1 MIPSGDKPGKPLGV
15 LLVNP
20 GNDQKIEVAIH
31 KRFLGK
37 DFIYPPLGILSL
49 AAWLRQHQP
58 GHQVRLLDLQL
69 AADPDRALRR
79 VLAEMRP
86 DLVGLTLYTN
96 QLLDALKVCRA
107 VRESMPKAKVVA
119 GGPHVQLFPDETM
132 TFADIDFAVRG
143 EGEIPLTG
151 LLRELAGEG
160 PGLESIAGLSW
171 RDQGTVR
178 HNPAGP
184 LLADLDHLPP
194 PARDMLPV
202 RSYRMLTGR
211 RAFSTTTMSSRG
223 CPHRCTFCDVPK
235 ARVRLHSPEWVV
247 ADIKSCLALG
257 IKEVHF
263 FDDMF
268 NHSPRRVA
276 GIAQAIVDS
285 RLSFDWSFRGRVD
298 RLERTML
305 QKARQSGCYRVYL
318 GLEAGTD
325 RVLGL
330 MNKGFSVEEIRRGV
344 ATARQAGLEVHG
356 YFMVGFPGESLEEMK
371 ATIDLACSLDLDF
384 VQFSVTTYLPGTQI
398 YDQALEQGVLD
409 RDLWREQALAP
420 SPDFKAPI
428 AAAHTIGEKAC
439 WDLVNRAYHRFYFRP
454 RMILKNLA
462 SVRSPAAL
470 LRRAWAARL
479 CLFPHG

>member
-1 MIPSGDKPGKPLGV
+1 M

-20 GNDQKIEVAIH
+20 GNDHKIEVAIH

-49 AAWLRQHQP
+49 AAWLRQNQP
-58 GHQVRLLDLQL
+58 QHQVQLLDLQL
-69 AADPDRALRR
+69 ASDPDRALRWA
-79 VLAEMRP
+79 LAEQRP

-107 VRESMPKAKVVA
+107 VRETAPQAKVVA
-119 GGPHVQLFPDETM
+119 GGPHLQLFPAETM
-132 TFADIDFAVRG
+132 SFDDIDFGVRG
-143 EGEIPLTG
+143 EGEIPLAG
-151 LLRELAGEG
+151 LLQDLAGEG
-160 PGLESIAGLSW
+160 DGLENIAGLSW
-171 RDQGTVR
+171 RKQGSVV
-178 HNPAGP
+178 HNSAAP
-184 LLADLDHLPP
+184 LLADLDQLPP
-194 PARDMLPV
+194 PAREMLPV

-235 ARVRLHSPEWVV
+235 SKVRLHSPDWVV

-268 NHSPRRVA
+268 NHSPKRVA
-276 GIAQAIVDS
+276 GIAEAIINNG
-285 RLSFDWSFRGRVD
+285 LSFDWSFRGRVD
-298 RLERTML
+298 RLEPAML

-325 RVLGL
+325 RVLGM
-330 MNKGFSVEEIRRGV
+330 MNKGFSVDEIRRGV
-344 ATARQAGLEVHG
+344 AMARRAGLEVHG
-356 YFMVGFPGESLEEMK
+356 YFMVGFPDESLEEMK

-409 RDLWREQALAP
+409 RDLWQEQALHP
-420 SPDFKAPI
+420 TPDFKAPI
-428 AAAHTIGEKAC
+428 AAAYTIGEKAC
-439 WDLVNRAYHRFYFRP
+439 WDLVDQAYHRFYLRP

-462 SVRSPAAL
+462 SIRSPAAL